1 MAERTAVNVDAA
13 EGAPAVPLRPGLF
26 EVDAAGRMRLVATR
40 CEACGAHFFPRRRV
54 CARCLHPTTAA
65 VPLSTRGTLYTYT
78 IVHQSTPAFRTPYVL
93 AYADLPEGVRLL
105 AQVVAAPA
113 DVRIGMPLEL
123 RVEPVGV
130 NADNRPVLG
139 YRFHPAQP
147 ETAPDTP
154 AVAEARR
161 G

>member
-1 MAERTAVNVDAA
+1 MADHVAVHEA
-13 EGAPAVPLRPGLF
+13 GRAVPLRPGLF
-26 EVDAAGRMRLVATR
+26 EAGAGGSPRLVGTR
-40 CEACGAHFFPRRRV
+40 CSACGAHFFPRRRV
-54 CARCLHPTTAA
+54 CARCLSSATTT

-78 IVHQSTPAFRTPYVL
+78 MVHQSTPEFPTPYVL

-105 AQVVAAPA
+105 AQLVAAPGDA
-113 DVRIGMPLEL
+113 RIGMPVEV

-130 NADNRPVLG
+130 TADGCPVLG

-147 ETAPDTP
+147 ETS
-154 AVAEARR
+154 EARD